1 MGVVAAAAVIV
12 GEGLGIRGLLALE
25 VGFHVGDGVQESI
38 FRGVLVDA
46 ALRDGL

>member
-12 GEGLGIRGLLALE
+12 EEGFGIRGLLALG
-25 VGFHVGDGVQESI
+25 VDSHVGDDVQESI
-38 FRGVLVDA
+38 FRGVLVDV